1 MKHSLDA
8 INTEL
13 SERAGASCETIS
25 LMMEELIRDCM
36 EVFTSGDETD
46 YLMSMLYALTDRD
59 YLAGKWQDT
68 PAGPEHWSEWAVD
81 QLYVI
86 VRDIYSEF

>member
-1 MKHSLDA
+1 MHALDV
-8 INTEL
+8 INAEL
-13 SERAGASCETIS
+13 EERAKASCETVA

-36 EVFTSGDETD
+36 EVFTSGNETD

-68 PAGPEHWSEWAVD
+68 PGGPEHWSDGAVD
-81 QLYVI
+81 LLYGI
-86 VRDIYSEF
+86 VRDLYSEF